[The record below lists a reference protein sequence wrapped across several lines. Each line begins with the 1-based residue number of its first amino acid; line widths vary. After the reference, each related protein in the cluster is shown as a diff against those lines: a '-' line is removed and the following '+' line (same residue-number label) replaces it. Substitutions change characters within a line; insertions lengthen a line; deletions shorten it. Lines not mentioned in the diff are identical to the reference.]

1 MEINHNGM
9 KSIENIFYAVLS
21 LYIARKPINLKTIR
35 TVLEIAGVPV
45 NEKVLEALSTL
56 VEAFETEKMEKKKQ
70 IDPRI
75 LAFLHSELERQKE
88 RTRYLEALLEE
99 VRLPQISPEG
109 KPTSILSGCIP
120 RERESSQS
128 WQEKSDEISVRE
140 VLKNVDTAFT
150 DKREENTTNSI
161 EEKECDQISEEK
173 PKTTNSGLPGRYV
186 YGIGGEGKTIRLG
199 PIGIENSEVYTISYQ
214 NVCAI
219 VHDCPDEPYQSNDD
233 EVVKKWIHS
242 HQAVL
247 DNAKKYFTTIIP
259 MGFDTIL
266 HSQDETTSPDQVVQD
281 WLREDY
287 LRLSSVMEK
296 VSNKDEY
303 GIQIFYEP
311 RVVSRSIAEQS
322 PDVKKI
328 KEEMATKS
336 PGLTYLYKQKLEKAV
351 KNEMERISG
360 EWFQDFYQQIKKY
373 ADDVVIEKTKKGGKD
388 KVMLLN
394 LSCLVAK
401 ENVNGLGEE
410 LETINNREGFSVRF
424 TGPWPPY
431 SFVAK
436 PNLDSSVSEDH
447 EVQSANRVTDSKNS
461 ITSQDKK

>member
-9 KSIENIFYAVLS
+9 KSLENIFYAVLS
-21 LYIARKPINLKTIR
+21 LYIVSKPINPKTIR

-45 NEKVLEALSTL
+45 SEKVLEALSTL
-56 VEAFETEKMEKKKQ
+56 MEAFETEKMEKKKP
-70 IDPRI
+70 INPRI

-99 VRLPQISPEG
+99 ARLPQIPSEE
-109 KPTSILSGCIP
+109 KSTSVPAGCMP
-120 RERESSQS
+120 LERESSQS
-128 WQEKSDEISVRE
+128 WQEKSDELSVRE
-140 VLKNVDTAFT
+140 TLKSVDTTFT
-150 DKREENTTNSI
+150 DKREENTPNSI
-161 EEKECDQISEEK
+161 EEKECIQISEEK
-173 PKTTNSGLPGRYV
+173 LKSDNSGLPGRYV
-186 YGIGGEGKTIRLG
+186 YGIGGEGKAIRLG
-199 PIGIENSEVYTISYQ
+199 PIGIEGSEVYTIFYQ

-219 VHDCPDEPYQSNDD
+219 VHDCPDEPYQSNDG

-247 DNAKKYFTTIIP
+247 DNAKKYFSTIIP

-266 HSQDETTSPDQVVQD
+266 RSQDENTFPDQVVQG

-296 VSNKDEY
+296 ISNKDEY

-311 RVVSRSIAEQS
+311 GVVSGSIAEQS
-322 PDVKKI
+322 PDIKKI

-360 EWFQDFYQQIKKY
+360 EWFQDFYQRIKKY
-373 ADDVVIEKTKKGGKD
+373 ADNVVVEKTKKGEKD
-388 KVMLLN
+388 KVMVLN
-394 LSCLVAK
+394 LSCLITK

-436 PNLDSSVSEDH
+436 PNLDSSMREDH
-447 EVQSANRVTDSKNS
+447 DVQSAIRVTDSQNS
-461 ITSQDKK
+461 TTSQDIK